1 METSGVKLFNLS
13 ELYEIHLF
21 VGLEDYHW
29 EGNYVIT
36 GAIIIIYLSDI
47 YQMPNSPSEPDAW
60 SKHAEPLEILR
71 VSVFEII
78 EEYLNNELY
87 ISKKGNCLI
96 HFCLGS

>member
-1 METSGVKLFNLS
+1 METSGVKLFNLP

-47 YQMPNSPSEPDAW
+47 YQMPNSPSEADSW
-60 SKHAEPLEILR
+60 SKHVEPLGFR
-71 VSVFEII
+71 SVCIQNHLSEII
-78 EEYLNNELY
+78 NDIFLLFK
-87 ISKKGNCLI
+87 KKGNI
-96 HFCLGS
+96 HL

>member
-47 YQMPNSPSEPDAW
+47 YQMPNSPSERDAW
-60 SKHAEPLEILR
+60 SKHVEPLEILS
-71 VSVFEII
+71 VSVFTITAD
-78 EEYLNNELY
+78 YLNNELY
-87 ISKKGNCLI
+87 ISKKKKKRQ
-96 HFCLGS
+96 